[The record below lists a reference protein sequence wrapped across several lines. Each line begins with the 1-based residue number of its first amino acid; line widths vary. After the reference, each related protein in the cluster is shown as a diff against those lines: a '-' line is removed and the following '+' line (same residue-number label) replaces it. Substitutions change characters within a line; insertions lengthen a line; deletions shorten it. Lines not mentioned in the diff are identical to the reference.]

1 MTGRLVEL
9 LEREQASLVVATA
22 DGIRTF
28 HGRGVADLYFLLG
41 DARHPLA
48 GAAVADKVVGKGAAA
63 LMVLGGVKEVAAVV
77 ISTPALQL
85 LQAQGIPVRYGQ
97 EVPHIVNRS
106 GSGVCPVEEL
116 CSDCATPV
124 ECLPRIRRFL
134 EERKVISS

>member
-41 DARHPLA
+41 DARHPLE

-63 LMVLGGVKEVAAVV
+63 LMVLGGVKEVAAGV

-106 GSGVCPVEEL
+106 GSGICPVEEL
-116 CSDCATPV
+116 CSDCTTAA

>member
-9 LEREQASLVVATA
+9 LEREQASLVVATV

-41 DARHPLA
+41 DARHPLE

-85 LQAQGIPVRYGQ
+85 LQAQGIPVLYGQ

-106 GSGVCPVEEL
+106 GSGICPVEEL
-116 CSDCATPV
+116 CSDCATAA